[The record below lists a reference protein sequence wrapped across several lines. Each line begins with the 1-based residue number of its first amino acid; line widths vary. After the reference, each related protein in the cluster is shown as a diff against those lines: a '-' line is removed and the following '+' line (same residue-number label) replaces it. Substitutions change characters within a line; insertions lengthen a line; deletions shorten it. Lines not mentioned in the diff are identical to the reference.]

1 MIVRSNAHR
10 TVAGSRLWTGGV
22 APAAIYLAIGV
33 SVGSLLSEV
42 ARSATR
48 RRD

>member
-1 MIVRSNAHR
+1 VIVRSNAHR